1 MIRKKEP
8 ADLDRLMEIWLAANL
23 QAHSFVAA
31 DYWQSNLALVRQ
43 MLPQAEVYVYAEDSS
58 QEILGFVGLDGEYI
72 AGIFVDF
79 SVRSQGIGKKLLDFI
94 KAAHTRLTLRV
105 YQQNE
110 RAVQFYQREKFQ
122 IVEKSVDT
130 ETGVPELQMQWLAEN
145 VK

>member
-1 MIRKKEP
+1 M
-8 ADLDRLMEIWLAANL
+8 DRLMEIWLAANL

-31 DYWQSNLALVRQ
+31 DYWQSNLVLVRQ
-43 MLPQAEVYVYAEDSS
+43 MLPQAEVYVYTEDSS
-58 QEILGFVGLDGEYI
+58 QEILGFVGLDGDYI

-79 SVRSQGIGKKLLDFI
+79 SARSQGIGKKLLDFI

-110 RAVQFYQREKFQ
+110 RAVQFYQREKIQ

>member
-1 MIRKKEP
+1 M
-8 ADLDRLMEIWLAANL
+8 DRLKEIWLAANL

-58 QEILGFVGLDGEYI
+58 QEILGFVGVDGDYI

-79 SVRSQGIGKKLLDFI
+79 RARSQGIGKKLLDFI
-94 KAAHTRLTLRV
+94 KAAHTCLTLRV
-105 YQQNE
+105 YAQNE

-122 IVEKSVDT
+122 VVAKSVDT

-145 VK
+145 LK

>member
-1 MIRKKEP
+1 
-8 ADLDRLMEIWLAANL
+8 MEIWLAANL

-43 MLPQAEVYVYAEDSS
+43 MLPQAEVDVYTEDSS
-58 QEILGFVGLDGEYI
+58 QEILGCVGLDGDSI
-72 AGIFVDF
+72 AGIFVAF
-79 SVRSQGIGKKLLDFI
+79 SARSQGIGKKLLDFI

>member
-1 MIRKKEP
+1 
-8 ADLDRLMEIWLAANL
+8 MEIWLAANL

-31 DYWQSNLALVRQ
+31 DYWQSNLVLVRQ
-43 MLPQAEVYVYAEDSS
+43 MLPQAEVYVYTEDSS
-58 QEILGFVGLDGEYI
+58 QEILGFVGVDGDYI

-79 SVRSQGIGKKLLDFI
+79 RARSQGIGKKLLDFI

-110 RAVQFYQREKFQ
+110 RSVQFYQREKFQ
-122 IVEKSVDT
+122 VVAKSVDT